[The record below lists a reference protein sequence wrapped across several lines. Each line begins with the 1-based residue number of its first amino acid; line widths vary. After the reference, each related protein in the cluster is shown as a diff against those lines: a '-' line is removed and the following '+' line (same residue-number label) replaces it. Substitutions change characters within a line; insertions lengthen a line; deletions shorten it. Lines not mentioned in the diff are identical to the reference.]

1 MDRVKNIAKSAP
13 VKLLSIVTSKK
24 VLIGLA
30 FVVVL
35 VVIIFALKSV
45 SLNDTEEMEE
55 FTNSVPMEISDKN
68 QLLPEKGVVKF
79 VKFYAPWCG
88 HCKTM
93 APEWTKFEKHH
104 LTVVK
109 STKIQ
114 ILSVNCDNH
123 KDIAKSQKIIGFP
136 TVKAILPDGQTK
148 EFQGERNQSGFE
160 QFLKQ
165 NV

>member
-79 VKFYAPWCG
+79 
-88 HCKTM
+88 
-93 APEWTKFEKHH
+93 
-104 LTVVK
+104 
-109 STKIQ
+109 
-114 ILSVNCDNH
+114 
-123 KDIAKSQKIIGFP
+123 
-136 TVKAILPDGQTK
+136 AI
-148 EFQGERNQSGFE
+148 SI
-160 QFLKQ
+160 
-165 NV
+165 